1 MSGYI
6 PIIRH
11 GPCGNRER
19 FTRFKE
25 WIACEEDSRA
35 AYVDWLLRDHSGNPD
50 SGIEFS
56 RCREGRG
63 FWWRKSDKTWTSWE
77 KPFLIM
83 DRIQQRCVIL
93 TLENISIFDFFCYGM
108 SRLHRSQ
115 WNIHLGPDTPEQ
127 ECTVYF
133 SRRGKP
139 IDTSWDIPHD
149 MLHHLPEVL
158 PKFRSFLRL
167 FAIPVRYS
175 MLDCLMYVTLCIVR
189 ASCRRGGD
197 GGRGRGATSSRSARS
212 SSGRGG

>member
-93 TLENISIFDFFCYGM
+93 TLENMNLFDY
-108 SRLHRSQ
+108 
-115 WNIHLGPDTPEQ
+115 
-127 ECTVYF
+127 
-133 SRRGKP
+133 
-139 IDTSWDIPHD
+139 
-149 MLHHLPEVL
+149 
-158 PKFRSFLRL
+158 FRSSVMECLGCIGRNGIYTWDQTLRNRSVPSIL
-167 FAIPVRYS
+167 VGAENRSIPRGTFHMICCTIS
-175 MLDCLMYVTLCIVR
+175 LK
-189 ASCRRGGD
+189 SCPNF
-197 GGRGRGATSSRSARS
+197 ARS
-212 SSGRGG
+212 